1 MKFFETTHKFEH
13 NWAQVTAGNWM
24 KYPNEQCPHVIAV
37 DVLER
42 SVDPET
48 GVLRTERLLTC
59 NQNAPALVLKFLG
72 GSTLSYVRET
82 SELDPKTKR
91 LTMKTQNLSM
101 CNVLT
106 INETVTYTVNPQDE
120 STTMF
125 RQEAEIVA
133 GSSLSR
139 FSSYIED
146 FCLTRF
152 RDNAAVGRK
161 GFETVLEKLKVA
173 RQEAHQQLEKAHSQI
188 EKATSQIEKAA
199 ASATAT
205 AAAAL

>member
-1 MKFFETTHKFEH
+1 MKFFQATHKFDH
-13 NWAQVTAGNWM
+13 SWAQVTAANWM
-24 KYPNEQCPHVIAV
+24 KYPNEQCPHVVAV

-42 SVDPET
+42 HVDPET

-72 GSTLSYVRET
+72 GSTVSYVRET
-82 SELDPKTKR
+82 SELDPKTQK

-106 INETVTYTVNPQDE
+106 INETITYTVHPQDE
-120 STTMF
+120 SSTMF
-125 RQEAEIVA
+125 KQEAQIVA
-133 GSSLSR
+133 GSALSR

-152 RDNAAVGRK
+152 RDNAAVGRA
-161 GFETVLEKLKVA
+161 GFEMVLEKLKHA
-173 RQEAHQQLEKAHSQI
+173 RQEATTQLEKAT
-188 EKATSQIEKAA
+188 TSAVNAA
-199 ASATAT
+199 AT
-205 AAAAL
+205 AAL